1 MKKSLLAL
9 AVLGAFAN
17 TAFAQTSVSIYGIVD
32 AGVNFDNGKEAGG
45 RQWSLASGQQSS
57 SRIGFKGTEAL
68 GGGLS
73 ASFTLENGFSADTGA
88 LGNGSRLFGRQAW
101 VGLDGGF
108 GSVKLGRQYSTI
120 YNALNAIDP
129 FGVNQA
135 GDMQRVYAYGLGK
148 LDPIARSDNTIT
160 YSSPNF
166 GGFSA
171 SVGYKFGETAGAFN
185 TNSSKFAGVGYA
197 NGPLNVV
204 FAYQNTDAVGFTT
217 GATSAGGLTTSAG
230 LSVAALPAVVGLGAT
245 TADVKTA
252 FLGGTYDFGVVKAHL
267 GFGDTKLEAVGDSK
281 IRNYMVGVT
290 APLGANS
297 VYASW
302 NRNDVRD
309 IRAGTSDQYAIGYSH
324 PISKRT
330 NFYTSIGYTKNDSN
344 VRLNASGN
352 GGNDREFQAGV
363 RHLF

>member
-17 TAFAQTSVSIYGIVD
+17 VASAQTSVSIYGIVD
-32 AGVNFDNGKEAGG
+32 AGINFDNGKANG
-45 RQWSLASGQQSS
+45 RQWSLASGQQST
-57 SRIGFKGTEAL
+57 SRIGFRGTEAL

-73 ASFTLENGFSADTGA
+73 ASFTLENGFNTDTGT
-88 LGNGSRLFGRQAW
+88 LGNEGRLFGRQAW

-135 GDMQRVYAYGLGK
+135 GDFQRVYAYGLGK
-148 LDPIARSDNTIT
+148 IDPIARSDNTIT

-166 GGFSA
+166 SGFSA

-185 TNSSKFAGVGYA
+185 SNSSKFAGLGYA
-197 NGPLNVV
+197 NGPLNIVL
-204 FAYQNTDAVGFTT
+204 AYQNTDGVRFAPGVG
-217 GATSAGGLTTSAG
+217 GAAGTPTSAI
-230 LSVAALPAVVGLGAT
+230 AAIVTPTGLGVGTA

-267 GFGDTKLEAVGDSK
+267 AFGDTKLEAVGDAR

-297 VYASW
+297 IYASW
-302 NRNDVRD
+302 NRNDIRD
-309 IRAGTSDQYAIGYSH
+309 IGPGTSDQYAIGYSH
-324 PISKRT
+324 PLSKRT
-330 NFYTSIGYTKNDSN
+330 NLYTSIGYTKNDSG
-344 VRLNASGN
+344 VSLNSFRA
-352 GGNDREFQAGV
+352 GGSDREFQAGV

>member
-9 AVLGAFAN
+9 AVLGAFAH
-17 TAFAQTSVSIYGIVD
+17 TASAQTSVSIYGIVD
-32 AGVNFDNGKEAGG
+32 AGINFDNGKSAAG

-73 ASFTLENGFSADTGA
+73 ASFTLENGFNADDGT
-88 LGNGSRLFGRQAW
+88 LGNGGRLFGRQAW

-135 GDMQRVYAYGLGK
+135 GDIQRIYAYGLGK
-148 LDPIARSDNTIT
+148 VDPIARSDNTIT

-166 GGFSA
+166 AGFSA
-171 SVGYKFGETAGAFN
+171 SVGYKFGETPGAFN
-185 TNSSKFAGVGYA
+185 AGSSKFAGIGYA

-204 FAYQNTDAVGFTT
+204 FAYQNSDAVGLAAAS
-217 GATSAGGLTTSAG
+217 GASTSAQASI
-230 LSVAALPAVVGLGAT
+230 AALAAPTGLGAA
-245 TADVKTA
+245 TADVKTG
-252 FLGGTYDFGVVKAHL
+252 FLGGTYDFGVAKAHL
-267 GFGDTKLEAVGDSK
+267 GFGHTKLEAVGDAK
-281 IRNYMVGVT
+281 IRNYLVGVT

-302 NRNDVRD
+302 NRSDVRD
-309 IRAGTSDQYAIGYSH
+309 IGAGSSDQYAIGYSH
-324 PISKRT
+324 PVSKRT
-330 NFYTSIGYTKNDSN
+330 NFYTSIGYTKNDSG
-344 VRLNASGN
+344 VRVNAARN
-352 GGNDREFQAGV
+352 GGSDREFQAGV